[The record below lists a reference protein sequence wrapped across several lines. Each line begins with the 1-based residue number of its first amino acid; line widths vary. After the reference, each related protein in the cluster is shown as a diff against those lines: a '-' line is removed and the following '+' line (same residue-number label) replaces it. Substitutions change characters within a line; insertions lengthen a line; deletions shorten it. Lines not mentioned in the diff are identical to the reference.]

1 MRVLFFID
9 PTIEWGQP
17 DRKFWWI
24 YNSAQMM
31 AALEPDA
38 AVWPD
43 RFRILTSERFARR
56 STTLEAPLG
65 AGRHEIQLPPACLR
79 ALSHADLRAMLDLD
93 APRFLAAWREG
104 RVSAAQRSAA
114 ADLIRR
120 RVGEFEPDVIVTFS
134 ISPFLRDAYPAATM
148 LEHDSGMFTMPPFSP
163 SYYLDPCG
171 KLGQS
176 FIRRFADA
184 IRATPLGDDDR
195 ARLKRLRAAFLDETL
210 RPRSP
215 FAGLKE
221 SWRDRFDSVWLVATH
236 LDANP
241 VVGELNHQPFLD
253 YLSWVLDSVGER
265 VGVVVS
271 QHPSFQQPLTPEV
284 LTWLA
289 DSHPNFIV
297 VDKEWEVNCSS
308 HFLFD
313 AVDGVIGLD
322 SSVMQHAL
330 LWGKKI
336 VTLID
341 NHMTGFAD
349 ATDLRD
355 LSDVARRPL
364 PPDRDAALHWLLT
377 RYYVP
382 QSYMYDAAF
391 LRPRLES
398 HLRRAR
404 AGINADFY
412 DLIDDPDRLID
423 GLIAAA
429 DHNVPRSQ
437 LDNRLC
443 LPPVRLTALHQA
455 ECAALNDRI
464 ARLEQTLADSRAAE
478 SERFL
483 LQIGSPA
490 RLPAEN
496 PDGAFVTDPEIRLA
510 LAATAAETDR
520 PAEAVRDLIWALL
533 RRRDDPVPV
542 AACDLLRRF
551 PKLWP
556 PLFRALGAL
565 SDRRWR
571 RLNAYAAMPAALEDE
586 CLIRAAEFRRC
597 GATLWPSLAHVAD
610 LTAGVDADGGLLQ
623 EIVARFYCSDVVLL
637 GIEAGPP
644 VDAAADA
651 WRQSG
656 VLDRVEAVAFFDD
669 PPTGGPE
676 AAPLLAAAGRASSDP
691 TPSASAFF
699 DDAPPRLPEAPG
711 ETEPLQPQAGDVV
724 LLDGLTPHCWTVAA
738 AKRKFI
744 RLIFHP
750 DTLRNRALA
759 PPRRQPAA
767 G

>member
-1 MRVLFFID
+1 MRVLFFVD

-31 AALEPDA
+31 AALEPDP

-43 RFRILTSERFARR
+43 RFRILTGERFARR
-56 STTLEAPLG
+56 AAAPDMG
-65 AGRHEIQLPPACLR
+65 PGSAHSMMQMPTACLR
-79 ALSHADLRAMLDLD
+79 SLSRADLRAMLDLD
-93 APRFLAAWREG
+93 APRFLAAWSRGDVTAE
-104 RVSAAQRSAA
+104 QRAA
-114 ADLIRR
+114 AAELIRR
-120 RVGEFEPDVIVTFS
+120 RVGSFEPDLVITFS
-134 ISPFLRDAYPAATM
+134 ISPFLRDAYPAATV
-148 LEHDSGMFTMPPFSP
+148 LEHDSGMLTMPPFSP
-163 SYYLDPCG
+163 GYYLDPCG
-171 KLGQS
+171 KLGRS
-176 FIRRFADA
+176 FTRRFAAD
-184 IRATPLGDDDR
+184 IRAAPLDDAGQ
-195 ARLKRLRAAFLDETL
+195 ARLGRLRAAFIDATL
-210 RPRSP
+210 RRRSP

-221 SWRDRFDSVWLVATH
+221 SRRDRFDSVWLVATH

-241 VVGELNHQPFLD
+241 VLGDLSHQPFLD

-265 VGVVVS
+265 VGIVVS

-322 SSVMQHAL
+322 SSVTQHAL

-349 ATDLRD
+349 ATDLHD

-364 PPDRDAALHWLLT
+364 PPDRDAVLHWLLT

-391 LRPRLES
+391 LGPRLES

-404 AGINADFY
+404 AGIGADFY

-429 DHNVPRSQ
+429 DPNVPRSQ

-443 LPPVRLTALHQA
+443 LPPVRLTALHHA
-455 ECAALNDRI
+455 ECTALNDRI

-483 LQIGSPA
+483 QQIGSPA
-490 RLPAEN
+490 RLSAEN
-496 PDGAFVTDPEIRLA
+496 PDGAFVTDPELRLT
-510 LAATAAETDR
+510 LAAAAADAGR
-520 PAEAVRDLIWALL
+520 PDDAVRDLIWALL
-533 RRRDDPVPV
+533 RRRDDPAP
-542 AACDLLRRF
+542 AAARDLLRRF

-571 RLNAYAAMPAALEDE
+571 RLYAYAAMPAGLEDA
-586 CLIRAAEFRRC
+586 CLIRAAEFRRR
-597 GATLWPSLAHVAD
+597 GVALWPDLGRVAGPV
-610 LTAGVDADGGLLQ
+610 AGGEVDRGLLQ
-623 EIVARFYCSDVVLL
+623 EIVARFYCSDVAPLE
-637 GIEAGPP
+637 IEAGPP
-644 VDAAADA
+644 DDAVGV

-656 VLDRVEAVAFFDD
+656 VLDRLEAIAFFDD
-669 PPTGGPE
+669 PPADMPE
-676 AAPLLAAAGRASSDP
+676 TAPLLAVCSGAIDL
-691 TPSASAFF
+691 TPPASAFF
-699 DDAPPRLPEAPG
+699 DNTPPRLLATGGEA
-711 ETEPLQPQAGDVV
+711 EPLTPRAGDVI
-724 LLDGLTPHCWTVAA
+724 LLNGLTPHCWTAVG

-759 PPRRQPAA
+759 PPRRRA
-767 G
+767 GGV